1 MMRRM
6 IPLKGQQVPVWKCS
20 QHVKN
25 KELCPQGYW
34 REDDLMESIRKQMH
48 WNVFHKKA
56 FTDRIERVD
65 VGETVSIRL
74 REGL

>member
-1 MMRRM
+1 M
-6 IPLKGQQVPVWKCS
+6 WKCS